1 MFEVSRFAAL
11 VILSLLLPTSAASEW
26 DDSFYPFLIDTNE
39 PTSAFLVGEIYS
51 RASLNLERAIDT
63 YPQIDRIYLDSPG
76 GEVHAA
82 LVLARII
89 DREGFET
96 IIPSEKGC
104 YSACAFLFFAGHSRY
119 PFGELG
125 VHQSDA
131 DKESNFGSQL
141 SVADTIDILNDFDV
155 TPEVYV
161 RMFSTAP
168 EDMYIFSS
176 RELRKM
182 GLFGSRRSEPDRNLT
197 SPQVSPP
204 SFDRYRREY
213 GVDYFG
219 QDLTENGIRDVT
231 IEQCEA
237 YCNEIAQ
244 CIAYTYVRDMDW
256 CWPKYGVGQR
266 RSNSRMISGQSEG

>member
-1 MFEVSRFAAL
+1 MLRFVTM
-11 VILSLLLPTSAASEW
+11 VIVGLLIPTSAASEW
-26 DDSFYPFLIDTNE
+26 DDTFYPFFVDANE
-39 PTSAFLVGEIYS
+39 PTSAHLVGKIYS

-76 GEVHAA
+76 GDMHAA

-89 DREGFET
+89 DRKGFET
-96 IIPSEKGC
+96 IIPSDSTC
-104 YSACAFLFFAGHSRY
+104 YSACAFLFFAGHARY

-131 DKESNFGSQL
+131 DTESNFGSQL
-141 SVADTIDILNDFDV
+141 SVADTIDILDDFDV
-155 TPEVYV
+155 DPEVYV
-161 RMFSTAP
+161 RMFSTPP

-176 RELRKM
+176 RELRTM
-182 GLFGSRRSEPDRNLT
+182 GLFGSRGSATDHQRT
-197 SPQVSPP
+197 SPQVLPP
-204 SFDRYRREY
+204 SLDEYRREY

-219 QDLTENGIRDVT
+219 QDLTENGIRDLS

-237 YCNEIAQ
+237 YCNEMSK
-244 CIAYTYVRDMDW
+244 CIAYTYVRDMNW

-266 RSNSRMISGQSEG
+266 RSNSRMISGQSER